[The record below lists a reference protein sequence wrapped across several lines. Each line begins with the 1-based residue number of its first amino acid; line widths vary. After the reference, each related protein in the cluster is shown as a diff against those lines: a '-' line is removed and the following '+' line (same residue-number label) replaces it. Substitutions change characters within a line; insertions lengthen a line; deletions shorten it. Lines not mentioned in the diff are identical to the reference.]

1 MKDFIEKLY
10 SERLEEREGFLKS
23 IIDDKKELNFYKE
36 IHLKEETFFK
46 HFREGKLSLNTIK
59 RTGEMLEMT
68 PEEISFVFFGQTK
81 HEKKVYTITTM
92 IQGHLE
98 ELPSEEREDYLE
110 ELRRRIEILEEC
122 L

>member
-1 MKDFIEKLY
+1 MKDFIKELY

-23 IIDDKKELNFYKE
+23 LIEDKKELNFYKE

-46 HFREGKLSLNTIK
+46 HFREGKLSLNNIK
-59 RTGEMLEMT
+59 RTGELLDIT
-68 PEEISFVFFGQTK
+68 PEEISFIFFGEVK
-81 HEKKVYTITTM
+81 NEKKVYTITKM

-110 ELRRRIEILEEC
+110 ELKRRIEILEEC